1 MHNWSLTVGRSLTRN
16 PDSSGFLCLDWSMS
30 DSEITR
36 QLRAPRKN
44 MGVLRVA
51 WKGDPLGLR
60 GVRLGPH
67 YDVRVDL
74 LVS

>member
-1 MHNWSLTVGRSLTRN
+1 
-16 PDSSGFLCLDWSMS
+16 MS